1 MAGAGAGATIEAGA
15 GGAVNCSGVRPRGV
29 VGVFSESCTELA
41 LGWGVVGGT
50 RLKAA
55 GVVCGK
61 AAGMGGEGVAVL
73 GPGPVAVTVTE
84 AGAVAVTVVECCW
97 LLGITSFCRLIVSN
111 IFEILR

>member
-1 MAGAGAGATIEAGA
+1 M
-15 GGAVNCSGVRPRGV
+15 NCSGVRPRGV

-55 GVVCGK
+55 GV
-61 AAGMGGEGVAVL
+61 AVL

-84 AGAVAVTVVECCW
+84 TGAVAVTVVECCW